1 MVLDLR
7 LVMLSKIVTRSSA
20 IEKGCQEKLCVLR
33 SAFELKLKKLVD
45 YNTIC
50 TCQVGLSVVSSCCLF
65 SLSVSLLFSFIS
77 IIILYIVF
85 LTVSV
90 LFPFSLLFSS
100 FLYFISISLL
110 FSYIVYPVLFPFILF
125 LPFIRL
131 SCIRYGNLVVSA
143 GSRCCLKQQ
152 LISRVRISCEVQ
164 GYNAVK
170 SDYVAWCNLD
180 PVGDRCQKSRKT
192 QKNIMKALEYLL

>member
-1 MVLDLR
+1 MLISGLIIFGHISTVIHVVFYFVSPFVPSAVVVVLDLR
-7 LVMLSKIVTRSSA
+7 LVMLNKIVTRSSA
-20 IEKGCQEKLCVLR
+20 REKGCQEKLCVLR

-45 YNTIC
+45 YDTIC

-77 IIILYIVF
+77 IIILYTVF

-110 FSYIVYPVLFPFILF
+110 FSYIVYPVLFFPFILF
-125 LPFIRL
+125 YHLSLYLVSVMVISLSLPVL
-131 SCIRYGNLVVSA
+131 GVV
-143 GSRCCLKQQ
+143 
-152 LISRVRISCEVQ
+152 
-164 GYNAVK
+164 
-170 SDYVAWCNLD
+170 
-180 PVGDRCQKSRKT
+180 
-192 QKNIMKALEYLL
+192 